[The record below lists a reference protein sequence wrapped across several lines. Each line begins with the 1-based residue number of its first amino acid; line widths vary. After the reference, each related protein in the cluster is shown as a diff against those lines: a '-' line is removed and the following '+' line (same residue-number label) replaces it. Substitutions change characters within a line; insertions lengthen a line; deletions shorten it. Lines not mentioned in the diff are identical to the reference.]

1 MRRIAYEKMV
11 HRGRVIL
18 IGVLL
23 IMVMTSYFSF
33 VAVKEKFLEKQKVVI
48 GQLYTI
54 DADASAKMVRL
65 LFETEVTEAS
75 IQAGEQAFYELGY
88 TKQGDS
94 YLEEKMSFSAL
105 GKGLFML
112 EIFQAML
119 ILLGWYIMIKL
130 QSDYKK
136 SLTHRIKEAVEH
148 VKPFEVQAVL
158 LSDRILEE
166 RIEELLYLQ
175 QVTKEYLNSKNK
187 QMQEFIENVAHQI
200 KTPLSCIS
208 ISLDLL
214 ETQVKEGNAGEKI
227 ESCFTHLATIQALLK
242 RLMDIGRLEA
252 GKIIFRKEMLQIEEL
267 LQDCILSIPQQEHEI
282 RLFMEDNHTKENHG
296 KENYGEYHGDYEWLK
311 EAFTNLIKNSVEHV
325 PKDTPID
332 VTMLKMKEMISI
344 CIRDYGPGFH
354 AEDLPY
360 IFDRFYNASY
370 SKSNHTGIGMNLSKL
385 IIEGHHGKIRAEN
398 HEEGGAVIVIQ
409 LPLYKLKR

>member
-1 MRRIAYEKMV
+1 MRGIAYQKLV
-11 HRGRVIL
+11 HRGRVLL

-33 VAVKEKFLEKQKVVI
+33 VAVKEEFLEKQKVVV
-48 GQLYTI
+48 GQLYRI

-65 LFETEVTEAS
+65 LFETEVTEAG
-75 IQAGEQAFYELGY
+75 IQAGKQAFYELGY

-94 YLEEKMSFSAL
+94 YLEEKMSFSAF
-105 GKGLFML
+105 GKGLFTL
-112 EIFQAML
+112 QI
-119 ILLGWYIMIKL
+119 ILAVMILFGGYVIIKL

-136 SLTHRIKEAVEH
+136 NLTNRIKDAVKN
-148 VKPFEVQAVL
+148 VKPFEVQAAL

-175 QVTKEYLNSKNK
+175 QVTKQYVNNKNK

-214 ETQVKEGNAGEKI
+214 EAQVEDTNSGEKI
-227 ESCFTHLATIQALLK
+227 EACFTHLATIQVLLK

-252 GKIIFRKEMLQIEEL
+252 GKIIFRKEMLQIEDL
-267 LQDCILSIPQQEHEI
+267 LQDSILSIPQQEHEI
-282 RLFMEDNHTKENHG
+282 RFFMEENHG
-296 KENYGEYHGDYEWLK
+296 EENHGEYHGDYEWLK
-311 EAFTNLIKNSVEHV
+311 EAFMNLIKNSVEHA
-325 PKDTPID
+325 PKGTPID
-332 VTMLKMKEMISI
+332 VTVLKTKEMIRI
-344 CIRDYGPGFH
+344 GIRDYGTGFH

-360 IFDRFYNASY
+360 IFDRFYTSSY
-370 SKSNHTGIGMNLSKL
+370 SKLNHTGIGMNLSKL

-398 HEEGGAVIVIQ
+398 HEDGGAAIVVQ